1 MKFKVKDIK
10 LAKQGKM
17 KIAFAEKEMP
27 VLNIIARDFKKRQ
40 PFAGVNIACCLHV
53 TKETAVL
60 MKLLVAGGANISLA
74 GSNPLSTQDD
84 VAAALALDGI
94 KIFAWR
100 GVSSDKYYWC
110 LNQALDINPQIT
122 IDDGADLI
130 SLIHK
135 SRKPLLKTVWA
146 GQEETTTGVIRL
158 KAMAKAGKLKYP
170 VVAINDTPTKHMFDN
185 YYGTGQSTMD
195 GLLRATNILLP
206 GKVVVIAGYGY
217 CGKGMALRAKGL
229 GARVIITEVDPLP
242 ALQAAMDGFE
252 VMPMVKAAK
261 IGDVFLTATGD
272 KDVITRDHFR
282 LMKDGAI
289 LGNSG
294 HFNVEINI
302 RSMEHEA
309 HSIKTV
315 RENLQEF
322 TLRDGRKIYLIAE
335 GRLMN
340 LAAAEGHPSA
350 VMDLSFADQAL
361 TADWLVQNYQ
371 NLENKVY
378 PALSGQESDGK
389 QYGAKVFSERHKDI
403 KSRKCGVYD
412 VPKEIDE
419 KVSRLKLQSM
429 GVKIDVLTPAQKK
442 YLASWQEGT

>member
-1 MKFKVKDIK
+1 MKYKIKDIK
-10 LAKQGKM
+10 LAKAGKN

-27 VLNIIARDFKKRQ
+27 VLRQLAADFKNRQ
-40 PFAGVNIACCLHV
+40 PFAGVNISACLHV

-60 MKLLVAGGANISLA
+60 VNALTAGGANVSLA

-84 VAAALALDGI
+84 VAAALALSGV

-100 GVSSDKYYWC
+100 GIHPEKYYWC
-110 LNQALDINPQIT
+110 LGQVLDSNPQIT

-135 SRKPLLKTVWA
+135 SRKSLIKTVWA

-158 KAMAKAGKLKYP
+158 RAMAKAGKLKYP
-170 VVAINDTPTKHMFDN
+170 VVAVNDTPTKHMFDN
-185 YYGTGQSTMD
+185 YYGTGQSTLD
-195 GLLRATNILLP
+195 GLLRATNILLS
-206 GKVVVIAGYGY
+206 GKSVVVAGYGY
-217 CGKGMALRAKGL
+217 CGKGIALRAKGL
-229 GARVIITEVDPLP
+229 GARVIVTEVDPLP

-252 VMPMVKAAK
+252 VMPMTRAAR
-261 IGDVFLTATGD
+261 IGDVFLTATGN
-272 KDVITRDHFR
+272 KDVITRDHFK

-302 RSMEHEA
+302 SHLNQISSSR
-309 HSIKTV
+309 KQV
-315 RENLQEF
+315 RDNLMEF
-322 TLRDGRKIYLIAE
+322 TTKYGRKLYLISE

-350 VMDLSFADQAL
+350 VMDMSFADQAL
-361 TADWLVQNYQ
+361 TAEWLVKNHQ
-371 NLENKVY
+371 NLKNEVY
-378 PALSGQESDGK
+378 N
-389 QYGAKVFSERHKDI
+389 
-403 KSRKCGVYD
+403 

-419 KVSRLKLQSM
+419 KVSQLKLQSL
-429 GVKIDVLTPAQKK
+429 GVKIDVLTPGQKK
-442 YLASWQEGT
+442 YLASWTEGT